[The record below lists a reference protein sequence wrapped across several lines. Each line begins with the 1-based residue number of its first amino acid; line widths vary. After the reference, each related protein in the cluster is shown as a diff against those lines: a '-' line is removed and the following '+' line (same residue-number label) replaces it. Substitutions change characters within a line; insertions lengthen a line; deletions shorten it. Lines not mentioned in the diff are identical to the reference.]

1 MQRYFLETFNSKIT
15 GQDAHH
21 IKKVMRMNV
30 GDEIIVCHNG
40 HCFLSSISGLEP
52 EVTYTI
58 KHELKKPKSLDI
70 TVIQGQ
76 PKHPKSE
83 AVVKYATIFGASEI
97 ILTTMQRSIAK
108 IDSDSNK
115 LKRLETIAKEASELA
130 HRFDIPKIKTEKNI
144 LNMDLS
150 LYDLVLLADESE
162 KAVTLE
168 KALSNDFQDLKIA
181 VIIGPEGG
189 ISDSERKALLSKNVV
204 AITLGSNILPT
215 EVASLYVLSYLSAKN
230 A

>member
-21 IKKVMRMNV
+21 IKKVMRMHV
-30 GDEIIVCHNG
+30 EDEIIVCHNG
-40 HCFLSSISGLEP
+40 HCFLSSIQGLEP

-58 KHELKKPKSLDI
+58 KHELKKPKTLNI

-130 HRFDIPKIKTEKNI
+130 HRFDIPK
-144 LNMDLS
+144 
-150 LYDLVLLADESE
+150 
-162 KAVTLE
+162 
-168 KALSNDFQDLKIA
+168 LKQRK
-181 VIIGPEGG
+181 
-189 ISDSERKALLSKNVV
+189 IS
-204 AITLGSNILPT
+204 
-215 EVASLYVLSYLSAKN
+215 
-230 A
+230 